1 MKDNVYVDNYVLN
14 GSKKVK
20 QATIKV
26 NNSGYDYI
34 HSHSYMPRVDIDLNL
49 RTVTIKD
56 FTRIKLEDFKDA
68 VALIEEIINE

>member
-14 GSKKVK
+14 GSKKTK

-26 NNSGYDYI
+26 NNSDYDYI
-34 HSHSYMPRVDIDLNL
+34 HSHSYMPRVEIDLNL
-49 RTVTIKD
+49 KTVTIKD

-68 VALIEEIINE
+68 VALAEEIINE